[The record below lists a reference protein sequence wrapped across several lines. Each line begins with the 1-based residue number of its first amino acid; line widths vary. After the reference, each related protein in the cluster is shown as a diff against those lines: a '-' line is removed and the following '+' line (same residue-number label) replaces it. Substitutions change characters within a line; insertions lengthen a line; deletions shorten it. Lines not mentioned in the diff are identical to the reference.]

1 MQINLKIA
9 KKTTTASTKQCIQ
22 AKISHGL
29 VHSWS
34 KYYSALTPLRITGGK
49 DEEIVRVYNL
59 EKRRKKVVRTRASA
73 TLKANGNRVNTRG
86 KTQSKVI
93 SPNHWVAHYY
103 DIPVYVLKLAKLK
116 VVQHTRNFEFVSI

>member
-9 KKTTTASTKQCIQ
+9 KKTTTARTKRSIV
-22 AKISHGL
+22 AKLSYCK
-29 VHSWS
+29 VYSWGNN
-34 KYYSALTPLRITGGK
+34 YSGTLTPFRITGSK

-59 EKRRKKVVRTRASA
+59 EKRRKVVVRS
-73 TLKANGNRVNTRG
+73 KPNKQG
-86 KTQSKVI
+86 KKTSKVI